1 MLMQGISEED
11 QVAMAIALSLREAET
26 AQNDNDGGADGDGAD
41 GGGASEGSSSTNGD
55 ENGSDETDDAQDANT
70 EEEEGVSQDRT

>member
-26 AQNDNDGGADGDGAD
+26 VQNDNGGGAD
-41 GGGASEGSSSTNGD
+41 GGGASEGSSNTNGD
-55 ENGSDETDDAQDANT
+55 ENGSDGHGNETEDAQDANT
-70 EEEEGVSQDRT
+70 EEEEGVGEDRS